1 MTDPIDDLRA
11 TADDLAA
18 DADRLK
24 QIEQKKAALEHGDPE
39 LVELSDEAERLTE
52 DMAAKAKIQSQ
63 LAEDATDG
71 GDGGDASFEGA
82 GA

>member
-24 QIEQKKAALEHGDPE
+24 QIEEQKAALEQGDPT
-39 LVELSDEAERLTE
+39 LVDLSDEAEQLTE
-52 DMAAKAKIQSQ
+52 DMAAKAKIQSE
-63 LAEDATDG
+63 LAADAAADG
-71 GDGGDASFEGA
+71 AAPQDA